1 MILILIFLIILYYLY
16 NNKDYFT
23 NTPKDTPKDTSKNNK
38 WNNNSYQDLIVN
50 NKHCGNTNNLSEIN
64 NNNILMA
71 YNYNNIYPD
80 DTNDVAGI
88 YNIINQKYDKD
99 SKEIID
105 NVPSSKPLHYSLN
118 ITHEDIK
125 YNLLGYAINK
135 YYKQHYLI
143 YESQIIQNN
152 DYYLKDNLDYLN
164 QQLYKYVLVKT
175 KNNQLKII
183 HVFGPRSKINIG
195 DIVNL
200 SYGVYQLGPLE
211 ILQNI

>member
-1 MILILIFLIILYYLY
+1 MIMIMILILIFLIILYYSY
-16 NNKDYFT
+16 NNKDNFT
-23 NTPKDTPKDTSKNNK
+23 NITKNNK
-38 WNNNSYQDLIVN
+38 WNNNLYQELIVN

-71 YNYNNIYPD
+71 YNYNNINPD
-80 DTNDVAGI
+80 NTNDVAEI

-105 NVPSSKPLHYSLN
+105 NVSSSKPLHYSLN

-125 YNLLGYAINK
+125 YNLLGYAVNK

-143 YESQIIQNN
+143 YESYIIQDN

-175 KNNQLKII
+175 ENNQLKII